1 MMKSIANVV
10 MWTNRGVVAIG
21 AIALSILPL
30 IVFYDVV
37 ARYLFNAPT
46 IWATEVSIYI
56 LQMLVFLPMG
66 VLVSEGAHVRS
77 TLLLDRIS
85 SHGRYVLQRFGL
97 IVIVIF
103 AVFVIK
109 LGWQL
114 TIHAWS
120 QSQTSATLLA
130 VPLWIPNSLIP
141 IGGVLLLISAV
152 GSLLCPVNFIASS
165 AE

>member
-1 MMKSIANVV
+1 MMKSKVNVV
-10 MWTNRGVVAIG
+10 TLANRGVIAIG

-37 ARYLFNAPT
+37 ARYVFNAPT
-46 IWATEVSIYI
+46 IWATEISIYL

-66 VLVSEGAHVRS
+66 VLVSESAHVRS
-77 TLLLDRIS
+77 TLLTDRLS
-85 SHGRYVLQRFGL
+85 ARGRQVLQQFSL
-97 IVIVIF
+97 VMIIIF

-114 TIHAWS
+114 TAHAWN
-120 QSQTSATLLA
+120 QSQASATLLA

-141 IGGVLLLISAV
+141 IGGLLLLISAL
-152 GSLLCPVNFIASS
+152 GSLLCPAISVTSS
-165 AE
+165 AK